1 MQLRHTFCTQI
12 CTQPAI
18 ISASALKTLLR
29 DDTLVKP
36 LSNIDKELISS
47 IHTGL
52 EALRTKCL
60 VDFPELDDEDWVEI
74 WECSFLQ
81 LISAR
86 ERLIQFK
93 IIHRIYLAPVRFHMI
108 YASVPDCSRCAA
120 ASADFIHIFWRCPH
134 IQTFWM
140 AIASSIIAVTTVQV
154 SLKVDV
160 CQLGLVDP
168 LAHHRVSTT
177 LLMGTIVFCQEIYCA
192 QMENPSHSFS
202 WHFGKG

>member
-52 EALRTKCL
+52 EALRTKWL

-74 WECSFLQ
+74 
-81 LISAR
+81 
-86 ERLIQFK
+86 
-93 IIHRIYLAPVRFHMI
+93 
-108 YASVPDCSRCAA
+108 
-120 ASADFIHIFWRCPH
+120 
-134 IQTFWM
+134 
-140 AIASSIIAVTTVQV
+140 
-154 SLKVDV
+154 
-160 CQLGLVDP
+160 
-168 LAHHRVSTT
+168 
-177 LLMGTIVFCQEIYCA
+177 
-192 QMENPSHSFS
+192 
-202 WHFGKG
+202 

>member
-1 MQLRHTFCTQI
+1 M
-12 CTQPAI
+12 
-18 ISASALKTLLR
+18 
-29 DDTLVKP
+29 
-36 LSNIDKELISS
+36 
-47 IHTGL
+47 
-52 EALRTKCL
+52 
-60 VDFPELDDEDWVEI
+60 
-74 WECSFLQ
+74 Q

-93 IIHRIYLAPVRFHMI
+93 IIHRIYLTPVRFHMI
-108 YASVPDCSRCAA
+108 YASVPPDCSRCAA

-140 AIASSIIAVTTVQV
+140 AIASFIIAVTTVQV

-192 QMENPSHSFS
+192 QMEKPQPPLLLTFWKRLGNSTLPLYKATYLSR
-202 WHFGKG
+202 GYPNKL